1 MQVAVVTRSFWNEP
15 MVTIIE
21 ELEPIK
27 GGAELAIVSC
37 TLLLPTELVEILV
50 MVVSIQ
56 VKALEEPIIP
66 KPMPLVILEIGIGI
80 EVTLINSITHAS
92 EVFKTPNIVLK
103 DTPITKRVEFQLFPL
118 GESINTIGEQL
129 VDTIGEQHVDDLV
142 AGVKH
147 VVLGD

>member
-56 VKALEEPIIP
+56 VKALEDPIIP
-66 KPMPLVILEIGIGI
+66 KPMPLV
-80 EVTLINSITHAS
+80 THAS
-92 EVFKTPNIVLK
+92 EVFKTPDIVLK